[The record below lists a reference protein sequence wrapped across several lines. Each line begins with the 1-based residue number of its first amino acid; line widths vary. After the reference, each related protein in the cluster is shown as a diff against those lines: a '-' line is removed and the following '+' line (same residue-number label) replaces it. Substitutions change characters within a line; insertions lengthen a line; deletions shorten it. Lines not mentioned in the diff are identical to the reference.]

1 MIKKRVKLNKK
12 TIYILSIIVV
22 LFIFYF
28 LFEYQR
34 GKIERYN
41 EKYKI
46 SDELLSD
53 KKYDG
58 LLIKKIKLSELDG
71 RYSFTAQVKNN
82 SGVKHEIEPVKLI
95 FLDKKGNKVC
105 EASSNLP
112 RLDVDEKFDMYA
124 MIEEECR
131 KAYTF
136 VIERVEGE
144 SVYE

>member
-1 MIKKRVKLNKK
+1 MIRKKAKLNKK
-12 TIYILSIIVV
+12 AIYILSIIIV

-34 GKIERYN
+34 GKVERYN

-53 KKYDG
+53 KKYGG
-58 LLIKKIKLSELDG
+58 LSIKKIKLSELDG

-95 FLDKKGNKVC
+95 FLDEKGNKVC

-144 SVYE
+144 NVYE

>member
-1 MIKKRVKLNKK
+1 MIKKKAKLNKK
-12 TIYILSIIVV
+12 AIYILSIIIV
-22 LFIFYF
+22 LFIVYF

-34 GKIERYN
+34 GKVEQYNERY
-41 EKYKI
+41 KV

-58 LLIKKIKLSELDG
+58 LSIRKIKLYEFDG

-82 SGVKHEIEPVKLI
+82 SGVRHEIEPVKLI

-124 MIEEECR
+124 MLEEECR
-131 KAYTF
+131 RAYTF

-144 SVYE
+144 DFYE